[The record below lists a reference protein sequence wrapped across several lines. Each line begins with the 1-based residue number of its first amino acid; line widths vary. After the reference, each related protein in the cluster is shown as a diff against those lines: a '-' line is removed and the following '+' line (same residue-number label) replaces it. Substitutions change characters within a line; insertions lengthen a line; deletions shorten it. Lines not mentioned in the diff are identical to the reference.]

1 MNFRNQCFLP
11 FSFSQT
17 AEKKKK
23 KLRELFKFF
32 TLPDRASAPYGVL
45 KKKKK
50 KKTYDETF
58 STEQVTTAC

>member
-1 MNFRNQCFLP
+1 MFFAFFVFTNSR
-11 FSFSQT
+11 
-17 AEKKKK
+17 KKKK